1 MLPLLSAIRRVACLA
16 LVVVACG
23 GRVDRRAP
31 KDASASSAF
40 AAVSGVTRPNAG
52 ERKPFNVVR
61 LHSMTED
68 VEILYG
74 DPEKPGE
81 PFAMR
86 IRELAGTV
94 IPLHSHDV
102 DEHITVVQGTWYFA
116 VGDTWDRSKLTPLHA
131 GDYAFAA
138 KGSTM
143 FGYCPDGAI
152 VQVQGVGPFLI
163 HWKHG
168 VKTLDDSGAT
178 AVFTFRKGEKVQ
190 SARGAGVIRQ
200 GYSSGDIIQYEIA
213 GDSGTAFM
221 VDQSAL
227 RRR

>member
-1 MLPLLSAIRRVACLA
+1 VPGAGNRQNFKFLPL
-16 LVVVACG
+16 
-23 GRVDRRAP
+23 
-31 KDASASSAF
+31 
-40 AAVSGVTRPNAG
+40 
-52 ERKPFNVVR
+52 KPM
-61 LHSMTED
+61 SED

-81 PFAMR
+81 QFAMR
-86 IRELAGTV
+86 IRELPGTV

-102 DEHITVVQGTWYFA
+102 DEHITVVQGRWYFA
-116 VGDTWDRSKLTPLHA
+116 VGDSWNRSALTALHT

-168 VKTLDDSGAT
+168 VHTLDDSVARSM
-178 AVFTFRKGEKVQ
+178 FTFRKGDRVL
-190 SARGAGVIRQ
+190 SARGTGIIRQ
-200 GYSSGDIIQYEIA
+200 GYASGDIIQYEIA
-213 GDSGTAFM
+213 GDSGAAFM

-227 RRR
+227 RRRASGAADIGSSPR